1 MLNYTQL
8 SPEYFQN
15 ILTEEDMDILKT
27 TTENESLN
35 PAISAILGY
44 SKTLVANNITPE
56 VVRAFR
62 NHGVYQFG
70 QTVKDAQSKISEF
83 LERNPA
89 CKDADPRRCFNKIL
103 YKLCYEHYWRNE
115 ANKQQQQQLQQP
127 AIGFAFG

>member
-1 MLNYTQL
+1 MLNYTDI
-8 SPEYFQN
+8 PEEYFQN
-15 ILTEEDMDILKT
+15 ILTQEDMYILKKT
-27 TTENESLN
+27 TQKESLN

-62 NHGVYQFG
+62 NHGIYQFG

-83 LERNPA
+83 LECNPT

-103 YKLCYEHYWRNE
+103 YKLCYEHYWRNQ
-115 ANKQQQQQLQQP
+115 ANNQQQLQQP

>member
-8 SPEYFQN
+8 TDEYFQN
-15 ILTEEDMDILKT
+15 ILTKEDMDIINK
-27 TTENESLN
+27 TTENEALN

-56 VVRAFR
+56 VVKAFR

-83 LERNPA
+83 LECNPA

-103 YKLCYEHYWRNE
+103 YKLCYEHYWHNQ
-115 ANKQQQQQLQQP
+115 ANNQQQFPQQ